1 MTDRIAEE
9 DLAAYIGK
17 RVLADADKLRLFVPE
32 HIARFR
38 FDYKGQEFEVR
49 LFIPANA
56 PSLE

>member
-1 MTDRIAEE
+1 MVDMDAGGLGWRILE
-9 DLAAYIGK
+9 
-17 RVLADADKLRLFVPE
+17 DADKLRLFVPD

-56 PSLE
+56 PYQE